1 MVKRPL
7 TTAQNTLDFLNSL
20 TYQKLHDIGIK
31 DRVSIVLSA
40 KKIVHKHQLMK
51 VVQDKSEELMVEVNR
66 FKKEF
71 ERLFEEGLPCFWN
84 EKGRL
89 LSQEHYNHLIVRARM
104 DHSKFNELEKSLS
117 GQTIVDVLSEDFK
130 VLQKFTAIRAR
141 LPKKS
146 YETYMELEVAI
157 REMMES
163 DTPSVEQWK
172 AIERLGK
179 TKYALPP

>member
-1 MVKRPL
+1 M
-7 TTAQNTLDFLNSL
+7 
-20 TYQKLHDIGIK
+20 
-31 DRVSIVLSA
+31 
-40 KKIVHKHQLMK
+40 
-51 VVQDKSEELMVEVNR
+51 
-66 FKKEF
+66 
-71 ERLFEEGLPCFWN
+71 
-84 EKGRL
+84 
-89 LSQEHYNHLIVRARM
+89 
-104 DHSKFNELEKSLS
+104 
-117 GQTIVDVLSEDFK
+117 DVLTEDFK